1 MLWVAAIASNFGGL
15 VQAVGAAWM
24 MTSLSDSARMV
35 ALVQSSITLPIM
47 VFSLLAGVIA
57 DSFDRRRIMLIAQSF
72 MFTISVVLTV
82 MAYQGLL
89 TPWTLLAF
97 TFLIGCGTALHSP
110 SWQATMGDIV
120 TRDELPSAVSLN
132 SMGFNLMRS
141 IGPAAGGA
149 VVALAGAA
157 AAFGV
162 NALSYIAIII
172 ALLRWRSPVRHLRLP
187 RERMGTAFSAG
198 LRYVA
203 MSPNL
208 LRVILRGI
216 VFGVPA
222 MALQALLPVVV
233 RETLHGSALLYG
245 VMLGC
250 FGVGAV
256 GGALANAA
264 LRVRFMNEQIA
275 VGAFLGFA
283 ASTVVVAFSNQAVL
297 SGAALF
303 LGGGCWVLALSMFN
317 VTIQLLTPRWVV
329 GRAIALYQTCTFGG
343 MAAGSWMWGTIA
355 QQSEPKWALLGAAGV
370 LMVGAVIGLRL
381 PLPEFGTLNLD
392 PLNQFREPTL
402 RLDLDYRSGPI
413 MVIVDYII
421 DSANV
426 PEFLSA
432 MRQRRMIRIR
442 DGAQQWVL
450 LRDLE
455 NPEQWSESYHVA
467 TWGEYVRHNERQT
480 HADAESSERLISLH
494 RGPGGPRVRRMIER
508 QTVPQHDNMRV
519 KP

>member
-1 MLWVAAIASNFGGL
+1 M
-15 VQAVGAAWM
+15 
-24 MTSLSDSARMV
+24 
-35 ALVQSSITLPIM
+35 
-47 VFSLLAGVIA
+47 
-57 DSFDRRRIMLIAQSF
+57 
-72 MFTISVVLTV
+72 
-82 MAYQGLL
+82 
-89 TPWTLLAF
+89 
-97 TFLIGCGTALHSP
+97 
-110 SWQATMGDIV
+110 
-120 TRDELPSAVSLN
+120 
-132 SMGFNLMRS
+132 
-141 IGPAAGGA
+141 
-149 VVALAGAA
+149 ALAGSPPTATTRADGHCIFRRAA
-157 AAFGV
+157 ICRNVAKP
-162 NALSYIAIII
+162 IA
-172 ALLRWRSPVRHLRLP
+172 
-187 RERMGTAFSAG
+187 G
-198 LRYVA
+198 
-203 MSPNL
+203 
-208 LRVILRGI
+208 ILRGI